1 MSRLLITLLF
11 FFISLFI
18 SNELKSEV
26 QGLRLAKEYNKLTTL
41 DLLDEGLFDL
51 VQSGLTTI
59 DFTKVRQQLLAIQSD
74 IYIYSKQQQAFY
86 WYNLAISNRHLN
98 LPSDKV
104 ILHIERALSFSP
116 DIDSQQ
122 YFKIL
127 IKAIDLLT
135 DYQQYEQLIVQLEQL
150 RELTK
155 SELNPLTQRLLQ
167 RYENLKARAYYQTGQ
182 LPEAELYLNQLIDE
196 AEKSNSRQNVNWY
209 VLLGHIHQMNKNKEQ
224 EIAILRKQFEFFPSV
239 KLEKELVYLQR
250 NQTFDNG
257 D

>member
-86 WYNLAISNRHLN
+86 WYKLYYTLKEPY
-98 LPSDKV
+98 PSV
-104 ILHIERALSFSP
+104 
-116 DIDSQQ
+116 Q
-122 YFKIL
+122 IL
-127 IKAIDLLT
+127 IASSILKSSLKP
-135 DYQQYEQLIVQLEQL
+135 LI
-150 RELTK
+150 
-155 SELNPLTQRLLQ
+155 
-167 RYENLKARAYYQTGQ
+167 Y
-182 LPEAELYLNQLIDE
+182 
-196 AEKSNSRQNVNWY
+196 
-209 VLLGHIHQMNKNKEQ
+209 
-224 EIAILRKQFEFFPSV
+224 
-239 KLEKELVYLQR
+239 
-250 NQTFDNG
+250 
-257 D
+257 